1 MSSSSPFHEGEL
13 AVQHRAGVQA
23 MARRVGN
30 GIQPTITPPFAAFL
44 HEQQMAVIA
53 STDALGRLW
62 SSIVLGNPGFI
73 EVQSSTL
80 LQIHALPPAT
90 DPLMENLVSHP
101 QVGVLVIHLENRQR
115 VRVNGTATL
124 YPNGLEISAQE
135 VYGNCPKY
143 IQSRQIDLTTEV
155 FTPTPLRVNRTTE
168 LTPSQQAWIARADT
182 FFLAS
187 AHPERGTDSSHR
199 GGNPG
204 FIQVV
209 DGTHVLVP
217 DYAGNLMFNTL
228 GNIAANPHIGLL
240 FVDFDSGSTLQLTA
254 KAEIVWEAEKI
265 EAFPGAERLLD
276 ITITEVI
283 ETPSALPLHSTLLSY
298 SRHNPILG

>member
-13 AVQHRAGVQA
+13 TVQRRAGVQA

-44 HEQQMAVIA
+44 HEQQMAVIG
-53 STDALGRLW
+53 STDTLGRLW
-62 SSIVLGNPGFI
+62 SSIVVGNPGFI
-73 EVQSSTL
+73 EVRSSTL
-80 LQIHALPPAT
+80 VQIHALPPTT
-90 DPLMENLVSHP
+90 DPLLENLMAHP
-101 QVGVLVIHLENRQR
+101 QVGVLVVHLENRQR
-115 VRVNGTATL
+115 VRVNGIATL
-124 YPNGLEISAQE
+124 YPNGLEISTQE

-143 IQSRQIDLTTEV
+143 IQSRRIDLTTETLAPSILTV
-155 FTPTPLRVNRTTE
+155 HRTTT
-168 LTPSQQAWIARADT
+168 LTPSQQRWIAYADT

-209 DGTHVLVP
+209 DDSHLLVP
-217 DYAGNLMFNTL
+217 DYAGNMMFNTL

-240 FVDFDSGSTLQLTA
+240 FVDFESGSTLQLTA

-265 EAFPGAERLLD
+265 AAFPGAERLLD
-276 ITITEVI
+276 ITIAEVI
-283 ETPSALPLHSTLLSY
+283 EMPSALPLHSTLLNY
-298 SRHNPILG
+298 SRYNPMLA

>member
-13 AVQHRAGVQA
+13 AVQRRAGVQA

-30 GIQPTITPPFAAFL
+30 VIQKTITPPFAAFL
-44 HEQQMAVIA
+44 QEQQMAVIG
-53 STDALGRLW
+53 SIDPLGRLW
-62 SSIVLGNPGFI
+62 SSIVVGNPGFI
-73 EVQSSTL
+73 EVQISTL
-80 LQIHALPPAT
+80 VQIHALPPIT
-90 DPLMENLVSHP
+90 DPLLENVMAHP
-101 QVGVLVIHLENRQR
+101 QVGVLVIHLGARQR

-124 YPNGLEISAQE
+124 YPDRLDIDTQE

-143 IQSRQIDLTTEV
+143 IQSRQIDLHPEASRPPRLV
-155 FTPTPLRVNRTTE
+155 IHRTTD
-168 LTPSQQAWIARADT
+168 LTPSQQTWVAHADT

-209 DGTHVLVP
+209 DNTHLLVP
-217 DYAGNLMFNTL
+217 DYAGNMMFNTL

-240 FVDFDSGSTLQLTA
+240 FVDFDRGSTLQLTA
-254 KAEIVWEAEKI
+254 KAEIVWDTEKL
-265 EAFPGAERLLD
+265 ATFPGAERLLD

-283 ETPSALPLHSTLLSY
+283 ETPSALPLHSTFLSY
-298 SRHNPILG
+298 SRHNPPLA